1 MRRALRSCSTTS
13 PERFRKLFDEPSGR
27 VVPLRPV
34 QKVWIA
40 TNHPENAQMSSSHWM
55 FGGDLN
61 PAGSN
66 ARAPMPGVV
75 QSNYLGGRND
85 GPCMQL
91 DIHLAAAKT
100 HKTWERP
107 SGNVRGGDG

>member
-1 MRRALRSCSTTS
+1 MRFA
-13 PERFRKLFDEPSGR
+13 ERFRKSIDGASAL
-27 VVPLRPV
+27 VVPLRPI

-40 TNHPENAQMSSSHWM
+40 TNHPGERPMSSSHWM
-55 FGGDLN
+55 YGGDLN

-75 QSNYLGGRND
+75 QSEYLGGRN
-85 GPCMQL
+85 GEQCMQF
-91 DIHLAAAKT
+91 DAINLAAAKT

-107 SGNVRGGDG
+107 SGNVRGGYG